1 MVLLA
6 AVVSLLFLLLLF
18 ALWNL
23 PWILRY
29 MSVDPVPVE
38 VGGALIAVS
47 DVHVGASEGIRV
59 IGAISRSLNA
69 DHIVV
74 AGDLIDKP
82 LTPSSLPELVEVLKR
97 VFSELG
103 FRGTLIYVLSRSFHD
118 IRLEGGRPLELRI
131 DGSRAVIVPG
141 AASIKLENCA
151 ERIVVTHGDYVSRNG
166 TLAMLL
172 DLIGVKLFGAPVT
185 GLALRRFLKLKSYD
199 WLVYGHSHVA
209 YVDRA
214 RRIVNTGTWIPVR
227 FAGKRTSLRGK
238 GVAAAF
244 LCRGGGLEVSA
255 ITVRLFSR
263 VFLSSLTAQQHP
275 SAGPTMMAPR
285 RLGFSPPSRGSL
297 QPSRSPP

>member
-6 AVVSLLFLLLLF
+6 AAVVLLFLLLLF

-29 MSVDPVPVE
+29 IDADPVPVE
-38 VGGALIAVS
+38 IGGAFIAVS
-47 DVHVGASEGIRV
+47 DVHVGASEGARV

-74 AGDLIDKP
+74 AGDLIDRP
-82 LTPSSLPELVEVLKR
+82 MTPSSLSELVEALR
-97 VFSELG
+97 WVFSELG

-141 AASIKLENCA
+141 ATSIKLDNCV
-151 ERIVVTHGDYVSRNG
+151 ERVVVTHGDYVSRNG

-209 YVDRA
+209 YIDRA

-227 FAGKRTSLRGK
+227 FARKKTSLRGK
-238 GVAAAF
+238 NIAAVF
-244 LCRGGGLEVSA
+244 RCREGRLEFSA
-255 ITVRLFSR
+255 ITVRPIS
-263 VFLSSLTAQQHP
+263 
-275 SAGPTMMAPR
+275 
-285 RLGFSPPSRGSL
+285 
-297 QPSRSPP
+297 